1 MKKTWISLLLLALS
15 LMAGAQ
21 SATKDFVKGADV
33 GFLTG
38 QERRGVKFHDRNGQ
52 ERECLEL
59 LKNDYQMSAIRMR
72 VWVNPRG
79 GDCDKN
85 TLLAMARRVKALG
98 MDLMV
103 DFHYADSW
111 ADPAKQPIPAAWQR
125 HSYKQMLQDVREHTI
140 DVLSLLKQNG
150 IEPRWVQVGNE
161 TANGLLWPMGHIEKN
176 PKQYA
181 GFIRAGYD
189 AVKEVFPQATVLVH
203 LDRGH
208 KQSLYDWN
216 LDIIKKYGGKWDM
229 IGMSLYP
236 YWATKGGTP
245 EQDNKIITDCM
256 ANIRHCSEKYG
267 CDVIIVETGFEVDE
281 QHPEKMEEG
290 RRQLARVIREA
301 RTATNGHCRGVFYWE
316 PQCLPGG
323 YKLGAFDHNA
333 APTAIM
339 EGFVE
344 VSRNEIKITEN
355 INYRSPSSSITA
367 SSPIAPVGFAD
378 GASPSCV
385 LDLAQ
390 PLFGLQK
397 NRPAILVIHG
407 GGWSAGSKNDMVYRT
422 LMVDYALKGYVVC
435 NMNYRLVQEAPLP
448 ACIEDVRCAIRWMKA
463 HAAELGIDPSRIGTY
478 GHSAGGHLS
487 LMAGVAAAS
496 TSFNDDADSWKDYDC
511 SVACSAGGAPPTEI
525 GRAGEWA
532 DHTEWWP
539 IGYIGA
545 SETPF
550 LVLQG
555 GEDPIVRPNLTE
567 DWVTKMQ
574 RAGAQVD
581 YVKVH
586 GQHGVAFDQQLEF
599 TRPALDAFFAR
610 HLRHDDPSVS
620 FEQMKVPEYGGS
632 GPHKAVAVR
641 EKTLP
646 DFVVYRPMNLDAAM
660 ITGQRGLF
668 GRGEVKR
675 EQLPVLIFCNGG
687 CMDTSIGYENMLTDV
702 ASYGYVII
710 AIGELQMMAQ
720 HEKDQHTPSSMVQKA
735 LNWICQRAT
744 DPASPYYNKV
754 DTARMAA
761 AGHSCGGAQVLANAS
776 DPRLNTYLIL
786 NAGMGKMTMAD
797 ASAASLKQLHGPI
810 LYLVGGTSDVAWQN
824 AQMDYEAIKKVP
836 VVLADNTQSGH
847 GGTYEQPFGGA
858 NARMVRAWLDWQLKG
873 KSVPEALFLR
883 GDLTG
888 YDQWTI
894 KHKNFK

>member
-1 MKKTWISLLLLALS
+1 MKKTWICLLLLALP
-15 LMAGAQ
+15 LVAGAQ
-21 SATKDFVKGADV
+21 STTKDFVKGADV

-79 GDCDKN
+79 GDCDQN
-85 TLLAMARRVKALG
+85 TLLAMARRVKALD

-111 ADPAKQPIPAAWQR
+111 ADPGKQPIPAAWQG
-125 HSYKQMLQDVREHTI
+125 HSFKQMLQDVREHTI
-140 DVLSLLKQNG
+140 DVLSLLKQND

-216 LDIIKKYGGKWDM
+216 LNIIKKYGGKWDM

-245 EQDNKIITDCM
+245 EQDNQIITDCM

-267 CDVIIVETGFEVDE
+267 CDVMIVETGFEVDE

-344 VSRNEIKITEN
+344 ASQQQITITEN
-355 INYRSPSSSITA
+355 IHYKQE
-367 SSPIAPVGFAD
+367 
-378 GASPSCV
+378 PSCV

-390 PLFGLQK
+390 PLFGPQK
-397 NRPAILVIHG
+397 NRPAILIIHG
-407 GGWSAGSKNDMVYRT
+407 GGWSAGSKNDLVYRS

-435 NMNYRLVQEAPLP
+435 NMNYRLVQEAPMP
-448 ACIEDVRCAIRWMKA
+448 ACIEDVQTAIRWMKS
-463 HAAELGIDPSRIGTY
+463 HAEELGIDPNRIGTY

-487 LMAGVAAAS
+487 LMAGL
-496 TSFNDDADSWKDYDC
+496 TADI
-511 SVACSAGGAPPTEI
+511 ACAAGGAPPTEI

-586 GQHGVAFDQQLEF
+586 GQHSVAFDQQLEF

-632 GPHKAVAVR
+632 GPFKAVAVR
-641 EKTLP
+641 EKTLQ

-660 ITGQRGLF
+660 NIGQRGMF
-668 GRGEVKR
+668 GRGEMKR

-687 CMDTSIGYENMLTDV
+687 CMDTSIGYENMLTEV
-702 ASYGYVII
+702 ASYGYVVI

-735 LNWICQRAT
+735 LDWICQRAA

-754 DTARMAA
+754 DTTRMAA
-761 AGHSCGGAQVLANAS
+761 AGHSCGGAQVLANAA
-776 DPRLNTYLIL
+776 DPRLKTYLIL

-797 ASAASLKQLHGPI
+797 ASAQSLKQLHGPI
-810 LYLVGGTSDVAWQN
+810 LYLVGGTTDVAWQN

-847 GGTYEQPFGGA
+847 GGTYEQPLGGA

-873 KSVPEALFLR
+873 KSEPEALFLR
-883 GDLTG
+883 SDLTG